1 METTRVPCTLD
12 YTSEETGLAGGSC
25 LHKLLLDGAEDRVA
39 AHTIQPSIAF
49 LIVRTILWREMGA
62 ISNEIEC
69 PLSLNACQLLS
80 RWTGVRRC
88 HQIRCYLRPGGRD
101 RPVWAYLSIER
112 LPVKLQMQSK
122 AFVRK

>member
-80 RWTGVRRC
+80 RWTGVRQC
-88 HQIRCYLRPGGRD
+88 HQIRCYLRPGVAIGPFGPIFRLRD
-101 RPVWAYLSIER
+101 CLLSCKCN
-112 LPVKLQMQSK
+112 LKLS
-122 AFVRK
+122 